1 MTMLHTT
8 HPAGH
13 PRQPARTAWLRPL
26 ALALALLPAT
36 SHALSDNQLFEA
48 RDAFR
53 KNDLATLDTISQQ
66 ADSGLLDNWPAY
78 WLALKQLEKGD
89 SVPARAFINRN
100 RSGYLVERTL
110 NELLE
115 DMGRRGMWDEL
126 LQAAPALAD
135 SGRDEETGCYIS
147 LATLQRRQSV
157 RPDSNLLSTTL
168 PDGCAR
174 LIDEQAS
181 RRLLTQPQMEA
192 RLRLLLNGNFQ
203 SVARRLATAAG
214 LDGEFFRSGGNEQQV
229 QAIVKLARSNFGSAM
244 ENLATAA
251 PALSKAQAG
260 FAWGQL
266 GLAAA
271 RRLDMGQ
278 ALAAFDLADPEQLT
292 EEQWEWWLRAAL
304 RQQDWGRVERTSRAM
319 PATIAS
325 KGAWQY
331 WRARALRALGRGAE
345 ASPLLVKTSF
355 EHNYYGL
362 LAREELGTSLEAPP
376 ERPQT
381 SGAQQQLAA
390 ELPIRQAMALFALA
404 ERSGRAEW
412 REEGRRVWRWA
423 LRERSD
429 EQLLAAAELAR
440 SQGQFDMAIYAA
452 ERTKSSHDFS
462 LRYLAPYREITR
474 PYAQQLEIDEAWVY
488 GLIRQESRFYNVA
501 RSGVGA
507 SGLMQLMPATA
518 RWVAGKI
525 GLGNGYQI
533 NDIDTNIRLGTWYL
547 RHVLDTLDSQPVLAT
562 AAYNAGPGRAR
573 GWQASLP
580 LEGAIY
586 TETIPFNETR
596 DYVQKVLANAV
607 YYAGAFRQ
615 PGATLKQRL
624 GVIPPR

>member
-1 MTMLHTT
+1 MLHTT
-8 HPAGH
+8 PTAGDQRRH
-13 PRQPARTAWLRPL
+13 ARASWLRPL

-36 SHALSDNQLFEA
+36 SHALSDTQLFDA
-48 RDAFR
+48 RDAYR
-53 KNDLATLDTISQQ
+53 KGDVTTLASISAQ

-78 WLALKQLEKGD
+78 WQALKSLESGD
-89 SVPARAFINRN
+89 SVPARAFINRF

-110 NELLE
+110 NELIE
-115 DMGRRGMWDEL
+115 DMGRRYQWDDL
-126 LQAAPALAD
+126 LQAAPALSDTA
-135 SGRDEETGCYIS
+135 RDEEAGCYIS

-157 RPDSNLLSTTL
+157 RPDIDYLSTTL

-181 RRLLTQPQMEA
+181 RQLLTQPQVAA
-192 RLRLLLNGNFQ
+192 RLRQLLNGNFQ
-203 SVARRLATAAG
+203 TTARRLAQAAG
-214 LDGEFFRSGGNEQQV
+214 LDGEFFRPGGNEQQV
-229 QAIVKLARSNFGSAM
+229 QAIVKLGKSNYSSALDSLARARSG
-244 ENLATAA
+244 
-251 PALSKAQAG
+251 LSDAQAG
-260 FAWGQL
+260 FVWGQL

-271 RRLDMGQ
+271 RRLDMQQ
-278 ALAAFDLADPEQLT
+278 ALDAYAQADPAQLT
-292 EEQWEWWLRAAL
+292 DEQWEWWLRAAL
-304 RQQDWGRVERTSRAM
+304 RLQDWAKLEQISRGL
-319 PATIAS
+319 PADLAA
-325 KGAWQY
+325 KPGWQY
-331 WRARALRALGRGAE
+331 WRARALRALGRGTE
-345 ASPLLVKTSF
+345 ATPLLVKTSF

-362 LAREELGTSLEAPP
+362 LAREELGSALESQP
-376 ERPQT
+376 EKVT
-381 SGAQQQLAA
+381 ASSALQQQLAA

-404 ERSGRAEW
+404 ERSGRGEW

-423 LRERSD
+423 MRERSD
-429 EQLLAAAELAR
+429 EQLLVAAELAR
-440 SQGQFDMAIYAA
+440 SQGQYDMAIYAA
-452 ERTKSSHDFS
+452 ERTKTSHDFG
-462 LRYLAPYREITR
+462 LRYLAPYRDITR

-525 GLGNGYQI
+525 GLGNYQV

-547 RHVLDTLDSQPVLAT
+547 RYVLDSLQGQPVLAT

-573 GWQASLP
+573 GWQASMP

-596 DYVQKVLANAV
+596 DYVQKVMANAV

-615 PGATLKQRL
+615 PGGSLKQRL

>member
-1 MTMLHTT
+1 MLHTPPT
-8 HPAGH
+8 AGGQ
-13 PRQPARTAWLRPL
+13 RRYARAPWLRPL

-36 SHALSDNQLFEA
+36 SHALSDNQLFDA
-48 RDAFR
+48 RDAYR
-53 KNDLATLDTISQQ
+53 KGDVATLASISAQ

-78 WLALKQLEKGD
+78 WQALKALEGGD
-89 SVPARAFINRN
+89 SVPARAFINRF

-110 NELLE
+110 NELIE
-115 DMGRRGMWDEL
+115 DLGRRYQWDEL
-126 LQAAPALAD
+126 LQVAPALAD
-135 SGRDEETGCYIS
+135 SARDEETGCYIT
-147 LATLQRRQSV
+147 LGTLQRRQSE
-157 RPDSNLLSTTL
+157 RPDSDYLSTTL

-181 RRLLTQPQMEA
+181 RQLLTQAQVAA
-192 RLRLLLNGNFQ
+192 RLRQLLNGNFQ
-203 SVARRLATAAG
+203 TTARRLAQAAG
-214 LDGEFFRSGGNEQQV
+214 LDGEFFRPGGNEQQV
-229 QAIVKLARSNFGSAM
+229 QAIVKLGKSNYSGALDSLARARSG
-244 ENLATAA
+244 
-251 PALSKAQAG
+251 LSDAQAG
-260 FAWGQL
+260 FVWGQL

-271 RRLDMGQ
+271 RRLDMQQ
-278 ALAAFDLADPEQLT
+278 ALDAYAQADPAQLT
-292 EEQWEWWLRAAL
+292 DEQWEWWLRAAL
-304 RQQDWGRVERTSRAM
+304 RLQDWAKLEQISRAL
-319 PATIAS
+319 PADLAA
-325 KGAWQY
+325 KGGWQY

-345 ASPLLVKTSF
+345 ATPLLVKTSF

-362 LAREELGTSLEAPP
+362 LAREELGAALEAQP
-376 ERPQT
+376 ERIAAGSTQ
-381 SGAQQQLAA
+381 QQQLAA

-404 ERSGRAEW
+404 ERSGRGEW

-423 LRERSD
+423 LRDRSD

-440 SQGQFDMAIYAA
+440 SNGQYDMAIYAA
-452 ERTKSSHDFS
+452 ERTKTSHDFG
-462 LRYLAPYREITR
+462 LRYLAPYRDITR

-525 GLGNGYQI
+525 GLGNYQV

-547 RHVLDTLDSQPVLAT
+547 RYVLDNLQGQPVLAT

-596 DYVQKVLANAV
+596 DYVQKVMANAV

-615 PGATLKQRL
+615 PGGSLKQRL